1 MTTPGDKPRRGGFLS
16 NISSALTPPI
26 ITDDDPDKPLVAP
39 TGIKVSSVLIA
50 IAGLLFLYMGINS
63 LATQNSQ
70 LDRAVTSYVADV
82 ANCTAKVGGIGADAK
97 APEGADDATTKL
109 ADSCKNITTPV
120 PTQEMKD
127 NAISHLQLVS
137 WIVIVIGLASVAISW
152 FLRSGAAWA
161 RRSAVGL
168 VIATMI
174 LTMFLQVSNLFTMLA
189 TLLLVAAVL
198 MCYLGKGGV
207 YFVKTAMR
215 RKAA

>member
-39 TGIKVSSVLIA
+39 TGVKIASVMIA
-50 IAGLLFLYMGINS
+50 LAGLLFLYMGINS
-63 LATQNSQ
+63 LATQNDQ
-70 LDRAVTSYVADV
+70 LNRAVTDYNAHVTECV
-82 ANCTAKVGGIGADAK
+82 NKVGGIGDQAK
-97 APEGADDATTKL
+97 APDGAAKDITDLATN
-109 ADSCKNITTPV
+109 CKSYTSATV
-120 PTQEMKD
+120 TQDMKD

-137 WIVIVIGLASVAISW
+137 WIVIVVGAAAVGISW

-174 LTMFLQVSNLFTMLA
+174 VTMFLQVSNLFTMIA

>member
-1 MTTPGDKPRRGGFLS
+1 MTTPGDRPRRGGFLS
-16 NISSALTPPI
+16 NLSSALTPPI

-39 TGIKVSSVLIA
+39 TGVKVASVMIA
-50 IAGLLFLYMGINS
+50 LAGLLFLYMGINS

-70 LDRAVTSYVADV
+70 LDLAV
-82 ANCTAKVGGIGADAK
+82 ANYNSAVAQCTQQVGGIGDQAK
-97 APEGADDATTKL
+97 APDGATEDLTKMATT
-109 ADSCKNITTPV
+109 CKGYTSATV
-120 PTQEMKD
+120 TQEMKD

-137 WIVIVIGLASVAISW
+137 WIVIVVGAAAVGISW

-174 LTMFLQVSNLFTMLA
+174 VTMFLQVSNLFTMIA